1 MKKDG
6 KTNTTFE
13 NFEVKLTYIRDV
25 FYQIKLPNKL
35 SQSERLNLIKVH
47 LNQLSNEEFSSHA
60 EYDYDLPSEIQI
72 CLSEDQIDDCYLL
85 EIKLDSNSQYQLFYD
100 DEIVG

>member
-1 MKKDG
+1 MKKDD

-47 LNQLSNEEFSSHA
+47 LNQLYNE
-60 EYDYDLPSEIQI
+60 
-72 CLSEDQIDDCYLL
+72 
-85 EIKLDSNSQYQLFYD
+85 
-100 DEIVG
+100 